1 MVPISGP
8 SCRTGLP
15 LIFMLCTF
23 TLVVLGEVVTGELI
37 FLERIRGSPKLLG
50 VSGGAQD
57 EPLKVIDQQVV
68 QSRGTSGGAIVQRLE
83 EFFDHDEAKLM
94 TENVR
99 NRELKAVPTPTV
111 SNNTNTNST
120 SATVAPVS
128 PPPIQ
133 SKRNTSQP
141 AFPVNGTVTPTLP
154 TQNSS
159 TGGENQSLHG
169 GICDHGHVIGK
180 LMAADRDDEDGIYNY
195 PLTIS
200 NSENS
205 KLNVTIKTPDG
216 WEAKPKELVLEK
228 EKAML
233 VTISMT
239 DNEIIGRGAQIN
251 ISWGKG
257 DCYVV
262 VPSQKIVDNVD
273 HSSYMDYVTASE
285 VFPLVLGGSVGFILL
300 LCIAG
305 VWGCVSWRA
314 RSRRHGDANTKYQ
327 ELEIALPKSVAKG
340 DVEAPLST
348 NGWDEVW
355 EDDDWQDTEAVRAS
369 STSLTVSAAGL
380 NSRRENKDGWNSTW
394 DD

>member
-195 PLTIS
+195 TLTIS

-233 VTISMT
+233 VS
-239 DNEIIGRGAQIN
+239 
-251 ISWGKG
+251 
-257 DCYVV
+257 
-262 VPSQKIVDNVD
+262 
-273 HSSYMDYVTASE
+273 H
-285 VFPLVLGGSVGFILL
+285 
-300 LCIAG
+300 
-305 VWGCVSWRA
+305 
-314 RSRRHGDANTKYQ
+314 H
-327 ELEIALPKSVAKG
+327 
-340 DVEAPLST
+340 
-348 NGWDEVW
+348 
-355 EDDDWQDTEAVRAS
+355 
-369 STSLTVSAAGL
+369 L
-380 NSRRENKDGWNSTW
+380 ND
-394 DD
+394 